1 MNLITQ
7 PISEKLGQ
15 QIINQDDKSILEIDR
30 EKIISLFKE
39 YGILLFR
46 GFTADTGIFREFS
59 NLFSNNFLDYAGGA
73 FNRRVINDD
82 KTILSV
88 NDFQTEIKLHGEMYY
103 QKNIPLMLW
112 FFCANPAAKNGET
125 TVCDGRQ
132 FFAELSNSTKEL
144 FSQKQLKFTAK
155 MNQEEWQRK
164 YKTDDVNELKEICQK
179 NDTHLTIYEDQSIL
193 IQYICPVVIPSRCGK
208 YQIFINSLLPGMQLN
223 PDLWKFDDNSKIP
236 DELMKELNGIAER
249 ITTNIDWQ
257 KGDILMIDNTRVM
270 HGRRA
275 FTDETREIYIRLC
288 SPNFQF

>member
-155 MNQEEWQRK
+155 MNQEEWQKK
-164 YKTDDVNELKEICQK
+164 YKTDNVNELKEICQK

>member
-30 EKIISLFKE
+30 EEIISLFKE
-39 YGILLFR
+39 YGVLLFR
-46 GFTADTGIFREFS
+46 GFTTDTEIFRDFS
-59 NLFSNNFLDYAGGA
+59 NLFSNDFLDYAGGA
-73 FNRRVINDD
+73 FKRRVINDD
-82 KTILSV
+82 QTILSV

-132 FFAELSNSTKEL
+132 FFVELSSSTKEL

-155 MNQEEWQRK
+155 MNQEEWQKK
-164 YKTDDVNELKEICQK
+164 YKTDDINELEEMCKTNNTNLI
-179 NDTHLTIYEDQSIL
+179 IYADKSIL

-208 YQIFINSLLPGMQLN
+208 YQVFINSLLPAMQLN
-223 PDLWKFDDNSKIP
+223 PDVLKFDDDSKIP
-236 DELMKELNGIAER
+236 DELMDELNEIAER
-249 ITTNIDWQ
+249 ITTNIKWQ
-257 KGDILMIDNTRVM
+257 KGDIIMIDNTRIM

-288 SPNFQF
+288 SPNFQV